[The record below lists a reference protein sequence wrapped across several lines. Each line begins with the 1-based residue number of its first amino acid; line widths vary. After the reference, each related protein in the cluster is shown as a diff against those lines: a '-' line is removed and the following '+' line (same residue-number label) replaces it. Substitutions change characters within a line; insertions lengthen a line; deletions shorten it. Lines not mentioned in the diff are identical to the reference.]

1 VRDDL
6 AGDHCRTPLLAAV
19 TQRQPRRLGRVRAVL
34 SLARAALRVPV
45 WLTCSLPQRRCHE
58 AAFFGDITSGFGLT
72 VERLGEISD
81 HPGTLFIM
89 NHISWADI
97 AVMLTLLDAD
107 FVARSDMQ
115 HWPVIGRLARRFGP
129 VFVDRT
135 RNHDS
140 GKQVDAIRDRL
151 ASGRSVI
158 LCAEG
163 TTSLGESILPFRTS
177 LFAAADSACVV
188 QPVVLTYLAPDG
200 TALPQRRQREVAWI
214 GDDDLLT
221 GAARVAREHTLAQVI
236 FLPPVAARANRKAL
250 AETIRH
256 AMLTAYAAALNRP
269 R

>member
-1 VRDDL
+1 
-6 AGDHCRTPLLAAV
+6 V
-19 TQRQPRRLGRVRAVL
+19 TARQPRRLGRVRAAL
-34 SLARAALRVPV
+34 TLARAALRVPV
-45 WLTCSLPQRRCHE
+45 WLTCPQPHRRRHE
-58 AAFFGDITSGFGLT
+58 AAFFQDIAAGFGIA
-72 VERLGEISD
+72 VESHGEVSD
-81 HPGTLFIM
+81 HRGTLFIM

-107 FVARSDMQ
+107 FVARADMQ

-135 RNHDS
+135 RKRGS
-140 GKQVDAIRDRL
+140 GRQVEAIRARL

-188 QPVVLTYLAPDG
+188 QPLVLAYLAPDG
-200 TALPQRRQREVAWI
+200 SALPPRRQRAVAWI
-214 GDDDLLT
+214 DDDDLLT
-221 GAARVAREHTLAQVI
+221 GAARVAREHTLAQVT
-236 FLPPVAARANRKAL
+236 FLPPVAASTDRKAL

-256 AMLTAYAAALNRP
+256 AMLVAYAAALNRP